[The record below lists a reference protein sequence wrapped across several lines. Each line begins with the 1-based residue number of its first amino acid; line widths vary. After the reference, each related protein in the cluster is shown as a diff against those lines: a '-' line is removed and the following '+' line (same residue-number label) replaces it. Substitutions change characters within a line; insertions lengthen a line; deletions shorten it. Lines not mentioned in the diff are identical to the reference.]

1 MELLPLVLTSGW
13 ASGINAYA
21 VVFVMGMLG
30 RVADLGVVP
39 ETVQRPEVLAIAG
52 GMFAVEFVADKIP
65 YVDSMWDTVS
75 TFIRPTVGAIIGY
88 AIAGDAQSVDQALY
102 AFAGGGSALASHL
115 VKGGLRLA
123 INSSPEP
130 FTNMTVSLGED
141 ITVASVIAL
150 ALYHPWIALGVASF
164 LFVTGTILVIVLFRL
179 VLRGWRRWKA
189 RREPAGAISG

>member
-1 MELLPLVLTSGW
+1 MLTSGW

-21 VVFVMGMLG
+21 VVFMMGMLG
-30 RVADLGVVP
+30 RVADLEVVP

-75 TFIRPTVGAIIGY
+75 TLIRPTVGAVVGY

-130 FTNMTVSLGED
+130 FTNMTGSLGED

-189 RREPAGAISG
+189 RREPTGVTG

>member
-1 MELLPLVLTSGW
+1 MLTSGW

-21 VVFVMGMLG
+21 VVFVMGMIG
-30 RVADLGVVP
+30 RVAGLEVVP
-39 ETVQRPEVLAIAG
+39 ETVQRPEVLTIAG

-65 YVDSMWDTVS
+65 YVDSMWDSIS

-88 AIAGDAQSVDQALY
+88 AIAGDAESVDQALY

-123 INSSPEP
+123 INASPEP
-130 FTNMTVSLGED
+130 VTNVAVSLGED
-141 ITVASVIAL
+141 ITVASVITL

-164 LFVTGTILVIVLFRL
+164 LFVTGMILVIVLFRL
-179 VLRGWRRWKA
+179 VLRGWRQWKA
-189 RREPAGAISG
+189 RREPAGVSG

>member
-1 MELLPLVLTSGW
+1 VELLPLVLTSGW

-21 VVFVMGMLG
+21 VVFMMGMLG
-30 RVADLGVVP
+30 RVADLEVVP

-75 TFIRPTVGAIIGY
+75 TLIRPTVGAVVGY

-189 RREPAGAISG
+189 RREPTGVTG